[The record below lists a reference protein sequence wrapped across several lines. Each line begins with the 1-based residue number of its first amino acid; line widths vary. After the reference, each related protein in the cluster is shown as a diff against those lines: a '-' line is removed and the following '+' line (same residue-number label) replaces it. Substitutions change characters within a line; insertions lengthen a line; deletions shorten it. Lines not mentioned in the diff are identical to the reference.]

1 MKYRRADMLL
11 PVASEAVLPAIL
23 FASGPSCGPL
33 ASLGLDRDV
42 VKENIPADAIGDD
55 AAELGGIEVGGA
67 FGVPTVREPD
77 RLAGSS
83 RNRYLDSKDRTRA
96 RLLLRILHLLRIL
109 TATVRRFRAGD
120 HVGAALYQ
128 VPERVTHRRSL
139 SRHGGRRPAIHDFSA
154 VNKEKSWMPT
164 SVGMTDVAP
173 SVRQSFGRLV
183 LEDATDAPREQGF
196 GVNYLEL
203 VDGPRKMDAVSCA
216 VASCGAGARE
226 TSNALIMRVAA
237 SWNIPFAT

>member
-77 RLAGSS
+77 GLARSS

-96 RLLLRILHLLRIL
+96 RLLLLRIL

-120 HVGAALYQ
+120 HVGAAL
-128 VPERVTHRRSL
+128 
-139 SRHGGRRPAIHDFSA
+139 D
-154 VNKEKSWMPT
+154 
-164 SVGMTDVAP
+164 
-173 SVRQSFGRLV
+173 
-183 LEDATDAPREQGF
+183 DATDALREQGF
-196 GVNYLEL
+196 GVDYLEL
-203 VDGPRKMDAVSCA
+203 VDGPRTMGAVSCA
-216 VASCGAGARE
+216 VASCGAGGRE
-226 TSNALIMRVAA
+226 TRTHSSCALRPRGT
-237 SWNIPFAT
+237 SHLQHDQEDDS

>member
-55 AAELGGIEVGGA
+55 AAELGGIEAGGA

-77 RLAGSS
+77 GLALSS

-96 RLLLRILHLLRIL
+96 LLLLRILHLLRIL

-139 SRHGGRRPAIHDFSA
+139 SRHGGRRPAIHDC
-154 VNKEKSWMPT
+154 VP
-164 SVGMTDVAP
+164 GM
-173 SVRQSFGRLV
+173 
-183 LEDATDAPREQGF
+183 
-196 GVNYLEL
+196 
-203 VDGPRKMDAVSCA
+203 
-216 VASCGAGARE
+216 
-226 TSNALIMRVAA
+226 ALISEVQVLYGPKAGTVSRRQLRCSNVGWRG
-237 SWNIPFAT
+237 SRRQNSELTNRNRI

>member
-42 VKENIPADAIGDD
+42 VKENITADAIGDD

-77 RLAGSS
+77 GLALSS

-96 RLLLRILHLLRIL
+96 RLLLRIV

-120 HVGAALYQ
+120 HVGAAL
-128 VPERVTHRRSL
+128 
-139 SRHGGRRPAIHDFSA
+139 D
-154 VNKEKSWMPT
+154 
-164 SVGMTDVAP
+164 
-173 SVRQSFGRLV
+173 
-183 LEDATDAPREQGF
+183 DATDALREQGF
-196 GVNYLEL
+196 GVDYLEL
-203 VDGPRKMDAVSCA
+203 VDGPRKMGAVSCA
-216 VASCGAGARE
+216 VASCGAGGRE
-226 TSNALIMRVAA
+226 TRTHSSCALRPRGT
-237 SWNIPFAT
+237 SHLQHDQEDDS